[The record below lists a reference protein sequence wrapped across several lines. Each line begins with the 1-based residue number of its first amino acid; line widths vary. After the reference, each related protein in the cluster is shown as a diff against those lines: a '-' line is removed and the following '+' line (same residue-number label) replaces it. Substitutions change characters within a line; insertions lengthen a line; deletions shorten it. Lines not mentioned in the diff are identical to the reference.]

1 MPGGR
6 NAWIKKGSPTRRAR
20 KRRDD
25 PWLAKPQRKD
35 IVKRD
40 DLEEKSHETLFCT
53 ACLFDGV
60 PDRFL

>member
-1 MPGGR
+1 MPGDR
-6 NAWIKKGSPTRRAR
+6 NARIKRAPHAAPR

-25 PWLAKPQRKD
+25 PWLAKPQHTD
-35 IVKRD
+35 IVKGD